1 MDRKKKRPVRID
13 LDSAAGAL
21 IIAWKDGRQ
30 SRHSLV
36 DLRQN
41 CPCATC
47 RDRPCM
53 STCPVEAH
61 SGKGL
66 DLLTCVRHMDGPDG
80 EDCIQRGC
88 QARRACPVSPEF
100 LYRPEQANFHM
111 DSFTRLR
118 KANFIARGLW

>member
-47 RDRPCM
+47 RERRQQDPPP
-53 STCPVEAH
+53 SNPLE
-61 SGKGL
+61 L
-66 DLLTCVRHMDGPDG
+66 NLLSDTAATATAQAQSFDYVGRYGIRINWADGHNYG
-80 EDCIQRGC
+80 IYTF
-88 QARRACPVSPEF
+88 AS
-100 LYRPEQANFHM
+100 
-111 DSFTRLR
+111 LR
-118 KANFIARGLW
+118 